1 MTYNAIPVNCAILP
15 EIGTKTTKKWEY
27 RDFLGNIGI
36 FWELTWDFYKS
47 TVGNAE
53 RDTTT

>member
-15 EIGTKTTKKWEY
+15 EIGAKTTKKWEY